1 MEFEIKIF
9 EKPEKDLEIFWSQ
22 LETNGNFYVFQSYD
36 WFKNWYEVYFNK
48 NKNLHLRV
56 AVIKY
61 KSNIICILPFQI
73 EKKLA
78 LNILTWA
85 GDKELD
91 YCSPI
96 LNEKFSFNEKNFNK
110 MLDKVFLK
118 IGRIDILKLL
128 RQPKKINN
136 LANPFTLYLPTYY
149 DSKNYCIS
157 LPVKWKDYEN
167 TVLKKDFKSQ
177 NKRKKNA
184 LKRSGKLKFKIFKNK
199 NEIVETLEDLFKQK
213 NMRLSLQKSKTLFQ
227 KSDYDFYSSICKS
240 EKKNFQVHLSSLKLN
255 NKILAMH
262 LGVIHKRRFYYLIL
276 SMGDEF
282 GKFSP
287 GRILISLLIK
297 WSISKKLKFFDFTLG
312 DESYKK
318 SWSNLSSEYFNH
330 VSSRSFLGLIFVFLF
345 KLKYLIKNYDKNKK
359 FINIIK
365 MIKD

>member
-1 MEFEIKIF
+1 M
-9 EKPEKDLEIFWSQ
+9 
-22 LETNGNFYVFQSYD
+22 
-36 WFKNWYEVYFNK
+36 
-48 NKNLHLRV
+48 
-56 AVIKY
+56 
-61 KSNIICILPFQI
+61 
-73 EKKLA
+73 
-78 LNILTWA
+78 TWA

-149 DSKNYCIS
+149 DSKNYYIS

-177 NKRKKNA
+177 NRRKKNS
-184 LKRSGKLKFKIFKNK
+184 LKKSGKLKFKIFKNK
-199 NEIVETLEDLFKQK
+199 NEIIETLEDLFKQK
-213 NMRLSLQKSKTLFQ
+213 NIRLSLQKSKTLF
-227 KSDYDFYSSICKS
+227 KKNDYNFYSSICKS
-240 EKKNFQVHLSSLKLN
+240 EKKNFQIHLSSLKLN
-255 NKILAMH
+255 NKVLAMH

-345 KLKYLIKNYDKNKK
+345 KLKYLIKNYDKNRK
-359 FINIIK
+359 FIKIIK
-365 MIKD
+365 MIKN